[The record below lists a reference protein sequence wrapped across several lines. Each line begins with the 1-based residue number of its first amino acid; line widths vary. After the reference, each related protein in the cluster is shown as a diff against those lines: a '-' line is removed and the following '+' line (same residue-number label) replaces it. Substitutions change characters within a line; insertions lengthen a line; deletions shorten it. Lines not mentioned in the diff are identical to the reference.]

1 MYGSLSAIAK
11 AVGMTQNGLKDE
23 WSLYLFVDRCLC
35 EVTSVCAH
43 DGCYNIEKSK
53 MNMSLD
59 CKFSLPMF
67 SIAYANFSHVV
78 KIQFILLMPYFWNI
92 VLCFVRLQ
100 CLLQQCLQ
108 PMLLCCC
115 MLHWKIVAISQSVW
129 AVSQDDKLS
138 YWKLQISI
146 NPLCSSATSAQD
158 SHLYILSSLR
168 KNSRTHKPK
177 CISSHE
183 LHYNMP
189 KIPNILLGTITAPNM
204 TKTWTRCSNK
214 AKSQPL
220 LKNTW

>member
-1 MYGSLSAIAK
+1 MQTSAMLSRFSSFYLCHIFETLYYVLSAYKACNNACNPCCCAAACCTGKLRPWANPSEPCQKMINYLGSLNNMIL
-11 AVGMTQNGLKDE
+11 MY
-23 WSLYLFVDRCLC
+23 WS
-35 EVTSVCAH
+35 
-43 DGCYNIEKSK
+43 
-53 MNMSLD
+53 
-59 CKFSLPMF
+59 
-67 SIAYANFSHVV
+67 
-78 KIQFILLMPYFWNI
+78 
-92 VLCFVRLQ
+92 
-100 CLLQQCLQ
+100 
-108 PMLLCCC
+108 
-115 MLHWKIVAISQSVW
+115 
-129 AVSQDDKLS
+129 
-138 YWKLQISI
+138 
-146 NPLCSSATSAQD
+146 LCSSATSAQD